1 MEKKKKK
8 IGLITQILIA
18 MVLGVVVGLIWGKG
32 ASSIQFIGTV
42 WLNIIKMFIVPVV
55 ICMVVRGVSSLDS
68 PSALGRIGLKVV
80 LFYVITNVFALV
92 IGILFTNILKP
103 GVGFVYE
110 AVETSAVDTTLP
122 TVSSFVTG
130 LFSTNIFATFNS
142 GDMLQ
147 CLVIAILIGIA
158 IVLMGEKGKPVAAWF
173 SSMADLC
180 MALMDLAMKI
190 APIGVFCL
198 MAAAMGTYGY
208 AFLGSMAKLIG
219 TFYLECLVHWLLIY
233 ALFLWINT
241 GISPIQ
247 FVKRGFATIATAV
260 STCSSAATVP
270 TNLRVAKE
278 EFGVSEGVANF
289 SIPLGAN
296 MNQDGMAILIAAVML
311 FSAQAMGV
319 KLGLAQMVNM
329 VVVATIVTSGSPGV
343 PGGGIS
349 RLMIVAATMGL
360 PLEIVAM
367 ISAFYRAF
375 DMGTTTMSVMGDLSA
390 SIVIDRW
397 EKKREQRKLAKAE

>member
-1 MEKKKKK
+1 MKSGKKVS
-8 IGLITQILIA
+8 LIMQILIA
-18 MVLGVVVGLIWGKG
+18 MVLGVIVGVIWGKG
-32 ASSIQFIGTV
+32 ASCIQFIGTV

-68 PSALGRIGLKVV
+68 PKALGRIGLRVV
-80 LFYVITNVFALV
+80 AFYVITNVFALG
-92 IGILFTNILKP
+92 IGILTTFVLKP
-103 GVGFVYE
+103 GIGFVFE
-110 AVETSAVDTTLP
+110 AMTTETVDTTLP

-130 LFSTNIFATFNS
+130 LFSTNIVATFSS

-147 CLVIAILIGIA
+147 CLVIALLIGVA
-158 IVLMGEKGKPVAAWF
+158 IVFMGEKGKPVAAWF
-173 SSMADLC
+173 SNMADLC
-180 MALMDLAMKI
+180 MALMDLAMRI
-190 APIGVFCL
+190 APVGVFCL
-198 MAAAMGTYGY
+198 MVSAMGTYGS

-219 TFYLECLVHWLLIY
+219 TFYLGCLLHWLLVY

-241 GISPIQ
+241 GINPIT
-247 FVKRGFATIATAV
+247 FVEKAFATIATAV

-270 TNLRVAKE
+270 TNLKVAKE
-278 EFGVSEGVANF
+278 NFNVSESVANF
-289 SIPLGAN
+289 AIPLGAN

-311 FSAQAMGV
+311 FCAQSVGMT
-319 KLGLAQMVNM
+319 LTLSQIINM

-360 PLEIVAM
+360 PLEIIAM
-367 ISAFYRAF
+367 ISAFYRCF

-397 EKKREQRKLAKAE
+397 EKKAAQKAVKE

>member
-1 MEKKKKK
+1 MKSGKKVS
-8 IGLITQILIA
+8 LIMQILIA
-18 MVLGVVVGLIWGKG
+18 MVLGVIVGVIWGKG
-32 ASSIQFIGTV
+32 ASCIQFIGTV
-42 WLNIIKMFIVPVV
+42 CLNIIKMFIVPVV

-68 PSALGRIGLKVV
+68 PKALGRIGLRVV
-80 LFYVITNVFALV
+80 AFYVITNVFALG
-92 IGILFTNILKP
+92 IGILTTFVLKP
-103 GVGFVYE
+103 GIGFVFE
-110 AVETSAVDTTLP
+110 AMTTETVDTTLP

-130 LFSTNIFATFNS
+130 LFSTNIFATFSS

-147 CLVIAILIGIA
+147 CLVIALLIGVA
-158 IVLMGEKGKPVAAWF
+158 IVFMGEKGKPVAAWF
-173 SSMADLC
+173 SNMADLC
-180 MALMDLAMKI
+180 MALMDLAMRI
-190 APIGVFCL
+190 APVGVFCL
-198 MAAAMGTYGY
+198 MVSAMGTYGS

-219 TFYLECLVHWLLIY
+219 TFYLGCLLHWLLVY

-241 GISPIQ
+241 GINPIT
-247 FVKRGFATIATAV
+247 FVEKAFATIATAV

-270 TNLRVAKE
+270 TNLKVAKE
-278 EFGVSEGVANF
+278 NFNVSESVANF
-289 SIPLGAN
+289 AIPLGAN

-311 FSAQAMGV
+311 FCAQSVGMT
-319 KLGLAQMVNM
+319 LTLSQIINM

-360 PLEIVAM
+360 PLEIIAM
-367 ISAFYRAF
+367 ISAFYRCF

-397 EKKREQRKLAKAE
+397 EKKAAQKAVKE

>member
-1 MEKKKKK
+1 MKSGKKVS
-8 IGLITQILIA
+8 LIMQILIA
-18 MVLGVVVGLIWGKG
+18 MVLGVIVGVIWGKG
-32 ASSIQFIGTV
+32 ASCIQFIGTV

-68 PSALGRIGLKVV
+68 PKALGRIGLRVV
-80 LFYVITNVFALV
+80 AFYVITNVFALG
-92 IGILFTNILKP
+92 IGILTTFVLKP
-103 GVGFVYE
+103 GIGFVFE
-110 AVETSAVDTTLP
+110 AMTTETVDTTLP

-130 LFSTNIFATFNS
+130 LFSTNIFATFSS

-147 CLVIAILIGIA
+147 CLVIALLIGVA
-158 IVLMGEKGKPVAAWF
+158 IVFMGEKGKPVAAWF
-173 SSMADLC
+173 SNMADLC
-180 MALMDLAMKI
+180 MALMDLAMRI
-190 APIGVFCL
+190 APVGVFCL
-198 MAAAMGTYGY
+198 MVSAMGTYGS

-219 TFYLECLVHWLLIY
+219 TFYLGCLLHWLLVY

-241 GISPIQ
+241 GINPIT
-247 FVKRGFATIATAV
+247 FVEKAFATIATAV

-270 TNLRVAKE
+270 TNLKVAKE
-278 EFGVSEGVANF
+278 NFNVSESVANF
-289 SIPLGAN
+289 AIPLGAN

-311 FSAQAMGV
+311 FCAQSVGMT
-319 KLGLAQMVNM
+319 LTLSQIINM

-343 PGGGIS
+343 PGGSIS

-360 PLEIVAM
+360 PLEIIAM
-367 ISAFYRAF
+367 ISAFYRCF

-397 EKKREQRKLAKAE
+397 EKKAAQKAVKE

>member
-1 MEKKKKK
+1 MKSGKKVS
-8 IGLITQILIA
+8 LIMQILIA
-18 MVLGVVVGLIWGKG
+18 MVLGVIVGVIWGKG
-32 ASSIQFIGTV
+32 ASCIQFIGTV

-68 PSALGRIGLKVV
+68 PKDLGRIGLRVIA
-80 LFYVITNVFALV
+80 FYVITNVFALG
-92 IGILFTNILKP
+92 IGILTTVVLKP
-103 GVGFVYE
+103 GIGFVFE
-110 AVETSAVDTTLP
+110 AMTTEAVDTTLP

-130 LFSTNIFATFNS
+130 LFSTNIFATFSS

-147 CLVIAILIGIA
+147 CLVIALLIGVA
-158 IVLMGEKGKPVAAWF
+158 IVFMGEKGKPVADWF
-173 SSMADLC
+173 SNMADLC
-180 MALMDLAMKI
+180 MALMDLAMRI
-190 APIGVFCL
+190 APVGVFCL
-198 MAAAMGTYGY
+198 MASAMGTYGS

-219 TFYLECLVHWLLIY
+219 TFYLGCLLHWLLVY

-241 GISPIQ
+241 GINPIT
-247 FVKRGFATIATAV
+247 FAKKAFATIATAV

-270 TNLRVAKE
+270 TNLKVAKE
-278 EFGVSEGVANF
+278 NFNVSESVANF
-289 SIPLGAN
+289 AIPLGAN

-311 FSAQAMGV
+311 FCAQSVGMT
-319 KLGLAQMVNM
+319 LTLSQIINM

-360 PLEIVAM
+360 PLEIIAM
-367 ISAFYRAF
+367 ISAFYRCF

-397 EKKREQRKLAKAE
+397 EKRQHKRR